1 MFDRPAQERHPRLPL
16 PMLAGCGE
24 VVIVGDLPAQLG
36 QACCRGHRDTQEA
49 CPGELPD
56 IEVPATTG
64 GQRVGGRGQGIPAG
78 ARVRP
83 SGALAVDNIQPG
95 AILAE
100 ADGVRV
106 PARGEEAEHAAL
118 GLLNLCRPWALGLP
132 RAWSCPLL

>member
-1 MFDRPAQERHPRLPL
+1 MCDRTAQERHHRLPL

-56 IEVPATTG
+56 IQVTATTG
-64 GQRVGGRGQGIPAG
+64 SQRVGGRGQGIPAG

-83 SGALAVDNIQPG
+83 SGALAVDNIQPR
-95 AILAE
+95 AIRAE
-100 ADGVRV
+100 AHGMWV

-118 GLLNLCRPWALGLP
+118 RLLNLCHPWALGLT
-132 RAWSCPLL
+132 RAWPCLL